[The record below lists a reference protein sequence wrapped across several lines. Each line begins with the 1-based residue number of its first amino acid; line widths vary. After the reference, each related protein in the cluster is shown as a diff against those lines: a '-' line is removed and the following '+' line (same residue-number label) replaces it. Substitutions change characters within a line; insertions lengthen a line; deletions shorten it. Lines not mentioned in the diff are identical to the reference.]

1 MGDRL
6 WTLPHVFGF
15 LTGKVH
21 SHHPHTEIEDED
33 LENALIENCEDEVEL
48 LDEYEDNNEHPVF
61 EEMDEQLADPR
72 ADPRPKPWRWLRRVS
87 VSCTVKCGRYNWCR
101 LRTKNK
107 QCTYPRGC
115 NCTRFAWQGK

>member
-6 WTLPHVFGF
+6 WTLKHVLGF

-21 SHHPHTEIEDED
+21 SHHPHKKIEDEY
-33 LENALIENCEDEVEL
+33 LENALIENYEDEVEP
-48 LDEYEDNNEHPVF
+48 LDEYEDNNEHPEF
-61 EEMDEQLADPR
+61 EEMDEQLADPG
-72 ADPRPKPWRWLRRVS
+72 ADPRPKLWRWLRRVS

-101 LRTKNK
+101 LLTKNK
-107 QCTYPRGC
+107 QCTYPRDC